1 MSKTRSL
8 QTKLLLVFGSM
19 SFGLIIVLYMVA
31 MLSARNLLIH
41 EAEENLR
48 TTASFAAIAVSEK
61 FQKTMAFLQGISG
74 ISELSDTTI
83 APNEKSIILRSVS
96 RPKDMRNISFADTK
110 GNLYLVDK
118 TISVS
123 KQAWYPIVMSGKP
136 YLSEP
141 FISAANGELLSVI
154 AVPIFDKNHNR
165 VGAINANLSGLWI
178 SDTLAEILQGYDN
191 TFGFIVSKEG
201 RTIGALAQE
210 LVERNDNIIEAAK
223 NVPDFEETARFVKAA
238 IDDSLKTK
246 IASYK
251 RKGEKG
257 TMSFIASY
265 SKVPGTD
272 WTVIL
277 ESNKDIIL
285 KATTDMQYLLIIF
298 GSIMACVILIIIFI
312 IARSII
318 NPISTV
324 VKAAQNIA
332 QGDGDLTVRLPV
344 HGNDEIANMAKYF
357 NETISKIADSIRSV
371 GKTTHTML
379 QTGTELSTNM
389 DETASSIKQI
399 SANIEGVKEQTLTQ
413 AASVSETSATMEEI
427 IRTIKNLNGS
437 IETQASSVAQSSSSI
452 EEMVANIVS
461 VTQTLSKADEAVN
474 HLADAT
480 DNGKNAVLGAQ
491 NITQKIAEE
500 SGSLM
505 EASNVIQNIAGQT
518 NLLAMN
524 AAIEAAH
531 AGDSGRGFAVV
542 ADEIRKLAEESSA
555 QGKSITGT
563 LKSLSGEIQEVANS
577 AKLVGEKFSVIADLS
592 MEVKKTSDL
601 LMRAMR
607 EQENGS
613 REVLCAIQNINA
625 VTLEVKGGSE
635 EMLKGGEQVAEEMKK
650 LDELTHRITN
660 SMNEMASGALQINTS
675 IQEVNFITQKN
686 KDNIDTLTTEVGKFK
701 V

>member
-1 MSKTRSL
+1 
-8 QTKLLLVFGSM
+8 
-19 SFGLIIVLYMVA
+19 MVA
-31 MLSARNLLIH
+31 IPSAQNLLIH
-41 EAEENLR
+41 EVEENLQ
-48 TTASFAAIAVSEK
+48 TTASFATIAVSEK
-61 FQKTMAFLQGISG
+61 FQKTMAFLQGLSG
-74 ISELSDTTI
+74 ISELIDKTI
-83 APNEKSIILRSVS
+83 SPNDKSIILRSVS

-118 TISVS
+118 TINVA
-123 KQAWYPIVMSGKP
+123 KQEWYPIVMSGKP

-154 AVPIFDKNHNR
+154 AVPIFDKDHNK
-165 VGAINANLSGLWI
+165 VGAINVNLSGLWI
-178 SDTLAEILQGYDN
+178 SDTLTEILRGQNN
-191 TFGFIVSKEG
+191 TFAFIVSKEG
-201 RTIGALAQE
+201 RTIGALEQDWV
-210 LVERNDNIIEAAK
+210 LRNDNIFELAK
-223 NVPDFEETARFVKAA
+223 KEPDFEETARFVKEA

-246 IASYK
+246 IGSYK

-257 TMSFIASY
+257 NMSFIASY

-285 KATTDMQYLLIIF
+285 KATTDMKYLLIIF
-298 GSIMACVILIIIFI
+298 GTIMACVILIIIFI

-324 VKAAQNIA
+324 VKAAKNIA

-357 NETISKIADSIRSV
+357 NETISKIASSIRSV

-389 DETASSIKQI
+389 NETASSIKQI

-413 AASVSETSATMEEI
+413 ATSVSETSATMEEI

-437 IETQASSVAQSSSSI
+437 IETQASSVTQSSSSI

-461 VTQTLSKADEAVN
+461 VTQTLSKADETVN

-480 DNGKNAVLGAQ
+480 DDGKNAVLDVR

-505 EASNVIQNIAGQT
+505 DASNVIQNIAGQT

-531 AGDSGRGFAVV
+531 AGNSGRGFAVV
-542 ADEIRKLAEESSA
+542 ADEIRKLAEESSL
-555 QGKSITGT
+555 QGKHITGT
-563 LKSLSGEIQEVANS
+563 LKSLSSEIREVANS
-577 AKLVGEKFSVIADLS
+577 AKLVGEKFAVIADLS
-592 MEVKKTSDL
+592 VKVKKTSDL

-613 REVLCAIQNINA
+613 REVLRAIQNINT

-635 EMLKGGEQVAEEMKK
+635 EMLKGGEQVAGEMKK
-650 LDELTHRITN
+650 LDELTHLISD
-660 SMNEMASGALQINTS
+660 SMNEMASGALQINKS
-675 IQEVNFITQKN
+675 IQEVNFITQQN
-686 KDNIDTLTTEVGKFK
+686 KDNIDTLTAEVGKFK